1 MDDTQ
6 SIDSESKATND
17 RRLEE
22 IIIRI
27 ILKIKKSRSRP
38 CYQNILTLV
47 NRGGNTLSLENVK
60 ELLNNI
66 VETNLICDKG
76 KEGSESFYVLEGGN
90 IYLG

>member
-22 IIIRI
+22 IIIGI

-38 CYQNILTLV
+38 CYQNILTFDLYI
-47 NRGGNTLSLENVK
+47 EA
-60 ELLNNI
+60 
-66 VETNLICDKG
+66 ETPCRWKM
-76 KEGSESFYVLEGGN
+76 
-90 IYLG
+90 